1 MHERSRA
8 PWIACPPV
16 TSNVM
21 TSPLMRAE
29 SSTLLVVDVQ
39 EKLLPHMHEAERVL
53 ENCLWLV
60 RVAHRLQVPVVAS
73 EQYPQ
78 GLGPTVAQLRAA
90 LENSVVRQKV
100 NFSCAGEP
108 AIMQLEA
115 MARAQIVLA
124 GTEAHVCVLQ
134 TALELR
140 ALGKQVFAV
149 ADAVSSRVPANRDL
163 GLARMRDAG
172 VQIVSREMVAFE
184 WLKHAGTSLFRE
196 VSREFLR

>member
-1 MHERSRA
+1 
-8 PWIACPPV
+8 
-16 TSNVM
+16 M
-21 TSPLMRAE
+21 TSLLMRAE
-29 SSTLLVVDVQ
+29 TSTLLVVDVQ
-39 EKLLPHMHEAERVL
+39 EKLLPHICEAERVL

-73 EQYPQ
+73 EQYPR
-78 GLGPTVAQLRAA
+78 GLGPTVAQLRET
-90 LENSVVRQKV
+90 LQGSPIRQKV
-100 NFSCAGEP
+100 GFSCAGEQT
-108 AIMQLEA
+108 IMELEA
-115 MARAQIVLA
+115 MARPQIVLA

-140 ALGKQVFAV
+140 DLGKQVFAV
-149 ADAVSSRVPANRDL
+149 ANAVSSRVPADRDL

-184 WLKHAGTSLFRE
+184 WLKHAGTPLFRE